1 MGVDMG
7 GWIEYKDSNRN
18 RYTSL
23 PPAALFWHGII
34 KTNSLVGRD
43 LDMFGMLFGIS
54 NYTNLAPVVG
64 VRGLPPDISREAK
77 ESSKDWATFAQ
88 TWITW
93 EEVEAISWDDEAV
106 DGRPH
111 CYLKEE
117 DGTLRHLSKAAPHEG
132 DVIEEGRTWED
143 DKGITWKVERISRRE
158 VFRTDREWHLVFDLM
173 ERLAKDY
180 GDENVRLVAWFDR

>member
-64 VRGLPPDISREAK
+64 VRGPSTAEERKREREQK
-77 ESSKDWATFAQ
+77 
-88 TWITW
+88 
-93 EEVEAISWDDEAV
+93 
-106 DGRPH
+106 GR
-111 CYLKEE
+111 
-117 DGTLRHLSKAAPHEG
+117 KAHRQP
-132 DVIEEGRTWED
+132 
-143 DKGITWKVERISRRE
+143 
-158 VFRTDREWHLVFDLM
+158 
-173 ERLAKDY
+173 
-180 GDENVRLVAWFDR
+180 